1 MEQLA
6 PYLVTVF
13 AIGGIAFAA
22 IAVTT
27 SRILAPHKPYKEKN
41 SVYECGVEPIG
52 NARIRVRAGYYVYA
66 LLFVIFDIETIFLYP
81 WAVTFGQRGVGLFVF
96 FEMVIFIVLLFG
108 GLLYAWKEGAL
119 EWR

>member
-1 MEQLA
+1 METLA
-6 PYLVTVF
+6 PYLITVF
-13 AIGGIAFAA
+13 VLGGAAFAT

-27 SRILAPHKPYKEKN
+27 TRILGPHRPYEEKN
-41 SVYECGVEPIG
+41 SVYECGVDPVG

-81 WAVTFGQRGVGLFVF
+81 WAVTFGQVGVGIFVF
-96 FEMVIFIVLLFG
+96 VEMLIFIALLFG

>member
-1 MEQLA
+1 METFA
-6 PYLVTVF
+6 PILLTVF
-13 AIGGIAFAA
+13 VIGGLAFAG

-27 SRILAPHKPYKEKN
+27 ARVLAPHRPSPEKG
-41 SVYECGVEPIG
+41 SVYECGVDPVG

-81 WAVTFGQRGVGLFVF
+81 WAVTFGQPGVSIFVF
-96 FEMVIFIVLLFG
+96 VEMIVFI
-108 GLLYAWKEGAL
+108 GLLMAGYFYGWKEGAL